1 MQLKII
7 HILEWLLFGTL
18 LLAANAGLFSGT
30 PKADW
35 LLVPSAV
42 AQGQWWRLLLHP
54 WVHVSAYHLL
64 LDASAFLCLF
74 FMLDRTRLGER
85 WFILAAAWAGQLL
98 AVWWGEPR
106 LEALGLCG
114 LSGTAHGLF
123 AAVCVQW
130 CRQPERRTAG
140 TVLLLGLIAKSIWE
154 ALAGQAFLAS
164 WHIGPVGNP
173 LTLCHAGG
181 VLAGFAAGLSCN
193 FKLFFKNRFKR
204 CILLIGNGLYI
215 CLGALTGIN
224 RVFPGNTIR
233 QQPHR

>member
-1 MQLKII
+1 MQEKII
-7 HILEWLLFGTL
+7 HVLEWLLFGGL
-18 LLAANAGLFSGT
+18 LLAANAGLLSGA

-35 LLVPSAV
+35 MLVPSAV
-42 AQGQWWRLLLHP
+42 QQGEWWRLLLHP

-74 FMLDRTRLGER
+74 FMLDRTRPGER

-130 CRQPERRTAG
+130 RRQPELRAAG
-140 TVLLLGLIAKSIWE
+140 TVLLLGLVAKSTWE
-154 ALAGQAFLAS
+154 ALAGQAFLAA
-164 WHIGPVGNP
+164 WHLGPVGSP

-181 VLAGFAAGLSCN
+181 VLAGIAASYPTTVNCFPAATHQLHLN
-193 FKLFFKNRFKR
+193 
-204 CILLIGNGLYI
+204 
-215 CLGALTGIN
+215 TGYSKTDMDKGQNHVIKSPVVS
-224 RVFPGNTIR
+224 R
-233 QQPHR
+233 